1 MNTEFHDGN
10 LSFMPDNS
18 ILIYRNIWNVT
29 KSGDIYQASYN
40 GDGDWG
46 TPKPILYRNKAIS
59 NKINS
64 SYFESS
70 ASMTSDEKFIYFVSE
85 RPSGKGQTDIYF
97 VEKIGKNY
105 TEPQPVG
112 DHINTAGD
120 EKCVFVHP
128 SNKVLFFTS
137 NGIAES
143 MGSYDIYYCIKQE
156 DGKWSNPKNMGAP
169 INTTLE
175 EKTINVS
182 KDGKTAYIGGYYNI
196 KNQGDADLYQIDIS
210 SFNFKVD

>member
-1 MNTEFHDGN
+1 
-10 LSFMPDNS
+10 MPDNS

-97 VEKIGKNY
+97 VEKIGKTTQNLNQLEIISILLVMKNVYLY
-105 TEPQPVG
+105 THQTKYYFSLQMELLKAWVAMIFTIALNKRMESGVIRKIWVLQSTQHSKKKQSMFLKMVKR
-112 DHINTAGD
+112 HI
-120 EKCVFVHP
+120 
-128 SNKVLFFTS
+128 
-137 NGIAES
+137 
-143 MGSYDIYYCIKQE
+143 
-156 DGKWSNPKNMGAP
+156 
-169 INTTLE
+169 
-175 EKTINVS
+175 
-182 KDGKTAYIGGYYNI
+182 
-196 KNQGDADLYQIDIS
+196 
-210 SFNFKVD
+210 